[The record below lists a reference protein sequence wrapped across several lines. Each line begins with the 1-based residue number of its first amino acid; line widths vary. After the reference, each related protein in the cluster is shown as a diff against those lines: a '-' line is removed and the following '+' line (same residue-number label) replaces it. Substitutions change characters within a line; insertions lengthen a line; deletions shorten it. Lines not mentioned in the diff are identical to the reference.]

1 MLAQSGKKKIEHCEI
16 FCCLQGNQLA
26 QQIFKKFDLMLG
38 VFYAYTE
45 ERKSHDC
52 FLRQNKPL
60 QYVQNKTHKTSKF
73 LSPTYIDV
81 FIVNFF

>member
-1 MLAQSGKKKIEHCEI
+1 
-16 FCCLQGNQLA
+16 
-26 QQIFKKFDLMLG
+26 MLG